1 MKLRNLMWG
10 ACACI
15 LATGCSNDD
24 VAVNGNENGI
34 PVGGDS
40 YVAIQLVAANGSS
53 SRATNGE
60 FNNGHDDEGQVEITT
75 VNDSK
80 VAAADFYFYKGDKF
94 VKKGEVISDL
104 KLTEGGATDNIES
117 SSNVMVVLK
126 NVTDTPDKVL
136 VVLNG
141 KDVKLAN
148 TTLSGDLNT
157 LVTSYS
163 YLVTTGEGAGAQ
175 TTQYFLMSN
184 SSYLDGS
191 TPVCATPIEMR
202 HLQSSEELAIKNP
215 VEIYVER
222 VAAKVQLKKDDNFK
236 AEIED
241 EASVDDKSTKL
252 TIEVNG
258 WGLSGTNKNAY
269 CMKKISSN
277 WSYTGW
283 STGVNEPQGSWNDLT
298 NHRSY
303 WAQDDD
309 YMSNEGKYP
318 ENYDGWTTNG
328 GGTSSD
334 QNSLNYLSYNDL
346 VGDDGLDYDDVA
358 YCFEN
363 TMDYNVA
370 YNSTTSEVNQPAVT
384 HLLIAATL
392 KVSGESTAKD
402 LFRYQGEFFTKDNY
416 IAAALNVWKAG
427 GNIIY
432 RVAEEGETEGSTT
445 IGGTSYISVTTS
457 DVEIVNKHDGKVS
470 IQLTTAA
477 KAKSWYTITGT
488 GDSAEATEITTDK
501 ETILAGLFDAINYAD
516 GFKEGKMYYCV
527 PIEHLNDS
535 ETVGVGSY
543 GVVRNH
549 FYQLTLKSI
558 KNIGT
563 AVYDPTEV
571 IIPNYEPETYWVAA
585 RLNILSWKIVN
596 QSVNL

>member
-15 LATGCSNDD
+15 LAAGCSNDD
-24 VAVNGNENGI
+24 VVKVNESGI
-34 PVGGDS
+34 PLGGDS
-40 YVAIQLVAANGSS
+40 YVAIQLVASNGAA
-53 SRATNGE
+53 SRAENGG
-60 FNNGHDDEGQVEITT
+60 FDNGYDEEGQVDITD
-75 VNDSK
+75 VDESK
-80 VAAADFYFYKGDKF
+80 VAAADFYFYKGDQF

-104 KLTEGGATDNIES
+104 TLTEGDATDNIES
-117 SSNVMVVLK
+117 TSNVMVVLK
-126 NVTDTPDKVL
+126 NVTETPDRVL

-141 KDVKLAN
+141 KNVTLPN
-148 TTLSGDLNT
+148 TSLSGDLNT

-163 YLVTTGEGAGAQ
+163 YPVTTGEGYDAQ

-202 HLQSSEELAIKNP
+202 HLQSSEKLAEQNP
-215 VEIYVER
+215 VQIYVER
-222 VAAKVQLKKDDNFK
+222 VAAKVQLKKDENFK
-236 AEIED
+236 ATIEGT
-241 EASVDDKSTKL
+241 ASVDGTDTQL
-252 TIEVNG
+252 TIDVNG

-269 CMKKISSN
+269 CMKKIASD

-283 STGVNEPQGSWNDLT
+283 STGVEGGSWNDAA

-309 YMSNEGKYP
+309 YNQGDGEYP

-328 GGTSSD
+328 GDTD
-334 QNSLNYLSYNDL
+334 ADKNSLNYLSYNQL
-346 VGDDGLDYDDVA
+346 VGEDGLQYDDVA

-363 TMDYNVA
+363 TMDLATA
-370 YNSTTSEVNQPAVT
+370 YNSETREVNNPAVT

-392 KVSGESTAKD
+392 KVQGEQDAQD
-402 LFRYQGEFFTKDNY
+402 LFRYQGKFFTKDNY

-427 GNIIY
+427 DNIIY
-432 RVAEEGETEGSTT
+432 RVAKEGETEGATN
-445 IGGTSYISVTTS
+445 IDGTNYISVTTS
-457 DVEIVNKHDGKVS
+457 DVEIVNKHDGKVN
-470 IQLTTAA
+470 IGLTDDA
-477 KAKSWYTITGT
+477 KAETWYTIT
-488 GDSAEATEITTDK
+488 ENVPTELADK
-501 ETILAGLFDAINYAD
+501 ETTLATLFDSLNAAD
-516 GFKEGKMYYCV
+516 GFKGGSMYYCV
-527 PIEHLNDS
+527 PIEHLNNS
-535 ETVGVGSY
+535 ETIGVGSY

-549 FYQLTLKSI
+549 FYQLTLESI

-563 AVYDPTEV
+563 AVYDPSEV

-585 RLNILSWKIVN
+585 RLNILSWKVVN